1 MSTPQPSP
9 QIPTP
14 ADPSRVWRHL
24 GCGGMTVSLL
34 GLVAGALLL
43 LEPLGMGFIFLLA
56 GGGPESWD
64 SLPNVNPPLLLVL
77 VTAVLFIVSLA
88 VWLISLI
95 FRRRA

>member
-1 MSTPQPSP
+1 
-9 QIPTP
+9 
-14 ADPSRVWRHL
+14 
-24 GCGGMTVSLL
+24 MTVSLL

-43 LEPLGMGFIFLLA
+43 LEPLGMGFIFLLS

-64 SLPNVNPPLLLVL
+64 SLPKVNPPLLLVL
-77 VTAVLFIVSLA
+77 VTAVLFIVSLV